1 MSFVFSEVWN
11 ATFEG
16 EPSDTEN
23 INLGSGRIRSLKF
36 DIRQRMQIDHQW
48 AGNAFDGKHLR
59 VTLPDGFA
67 GSPDAGDGVVYA
79 ANVGGNTELW
89 YRDSA
94 GHFLQLT
101 SNGSVNTPASFPV
114 GTRISFGN
122 AAPPAG
128 WLQVVGGAGD
138 RVIRLVDD
146 SSGGTLGGDWVISG
160 ITVSTSTVTG
170 TTTSTSTTTTTSTST
185 STSVNATGSISVDPH
200 TLTLAEIP
208 SITLASDYPTF
219 AGTSNS
225 SGSNPSSLATGTT
238 THATSSVGGG
248 GSHSHNVTS
257 TLAFPA
263 SSVSSSSS
271 DSSSTSFSA
280 STSSSTSTAFHNG
293 AWRPAYLNF
302 CLGQKN

>member
-16 EPSDTEN
+16 KPSDTEN
-23 INLGSGRIRSLKF
+23 INLGASRIRSLKF

-48 AGNAFDGKHLR
+48 AGDAFDGKHLR
-59 VTLPDGFA
+59 VTLPSGFA

-101 SNGSVNTPASFPV
+101 SNGSINVPASFPV
-114 GTRISFGN
+114 GTRMVFGN

-128 WLQVVGGAGD
+128 WLQLAGAGD
-138 RVIRLVDD
+138 RLIRLVDD
-146 SSGGTLGGDWVISG
+146 SSGGGSGGDWVISG

-170 TTTSTSTTTTTSTST
+170 TTTSTSTFTTTSTST

-200 TLTLAEIP
+200 ALTLAEIP

-238 THATSSVGGG
+238 THSTSSVGGG
-248 GSHSHNVTS
+248 GGHSHNVTN

-263 SSVSSSSS
+263 SSVSSSVS
-271 DSSSTSFSA
+271 DSSSSSFSA
-280 STSSSTSTAFHNG
+280 SSSSSTSTAFHNG
-293 AWRPAYLNF
+293 GWRPAYHNF